1 MERSRDLLPMVAGPI
16 QIQKVYKATGRAL
29 CIARDSSP
37 HGLAQYVFI
46 VLMTVFEYESA
57 WFNRSESVEVGSKG
71 RRRRSGT
78 GQAVQGG
85 VVAD

>member
-1 MERSRDLLPMVAGPI
+1 MVARLI
-16 QIQKVYKATGRAL
+16 QIRKVYKATGRVL

-57 WFNRSESVEVGSKG
+57 WFDRSESVEVGSKG
-71 RRRRSGT
+71 RWWRSGT